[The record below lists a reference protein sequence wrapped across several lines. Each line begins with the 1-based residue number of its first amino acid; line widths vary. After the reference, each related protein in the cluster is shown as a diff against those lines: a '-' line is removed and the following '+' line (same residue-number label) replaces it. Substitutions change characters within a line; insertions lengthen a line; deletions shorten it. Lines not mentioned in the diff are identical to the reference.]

1 MRNVP
6 HDFVSVDM
14 RGLKAA
20 LAAQAHALHVSVGR
34 AVVRSAVA
42 RELGVEGAI
51 APSRPEA
58 EPMTRNTVKLSI
70 RLSTAEAAQLADAAR
85 AAGMSRGAYIAGLV
99 GGVLAHSCPNLL
111 RPRSVNQ
118 GASSSSFGSALTAP
132 YL

>member
-1 MRNVP
+1 
-6 HDFVSVDM
+6 
-14 RGLKAA
+14 
-20 LAAQAHALHVSVGR
+20 
-34 AVVRSAVA
+34 
-42 RELGVEGAI
+42 
-51 APSRPEA
+51 
-58 EPMTRNTVKLSI
+58 MTRNTVKLSI

-99 GGVLAHSCPNLL
+99 GGVVAHSCPDLL